1 MSAKPDQV
9 IVYLGQEQKK
19 DIKYVAYHLGV
30 SQSALLFRLAYPQIR
45 KLKKAIE
52 AGASPQALKEKVM
65 S

>member
-19 DIKYVAYHLGV
+19 DIKDVAYHLGV
-30 SQSALLFRLAYPQIR
+30 SQSALLFHLAYPQIR

-52 AGASPQALKEKVM
+52 AGVNPQALKEKIM